1 MAHYSI
7 QLRYQTF
14 VKGSGFLSFV
24 RNMGKNI
31 NKNLSSKYSQKLLDH
46 AKQSATDVLKTTS
59 KRAIHKT
66 AGTTGDLMGKE
77 IGDKIT
83 RISKISSQNNSE
95 ANEEEILKKRYISSE
110 QRQKVNDDLRLIW

>member
-1 MAHYSI
+1 
-7 QLRYQTF
+7 
-14 VKGSGFLSFV
+14 
-24 RNMGKNI
+24 MGN
-31 NKNLSSKYSQKLLDH
+31 
-46 AKQSATDVLKTTS
+46 
-59 KRAIHKT
+59 
-66 AGTTGDLMGKE
+66 E